1 MKEKTAAAM
10 HTLFN
15 LTAENLG
22 FVIVWAA
29 SLAVILKLAC
39 V

>member
-10 HTLFN
+10 HTLFS
-15 LTAENLG
+15 LTAENFG
-22 FVIVWAA
+22 FVIVWAT
-29 SLAVILKLAC
+29 SLAIILRLAC